1 MGYAGKLIKK
11 RCIAAAFQTKRL
23 IEKKVSAVKVTRYP
37 VFYNTSIWVVF
48 VQNINHVSL
57 TFQ

>member
-23 IEKKVSAVKVTRYP
+23 IEKKVSAVKVSR
-37 VFYNTSIWVVF
+37 
-48 VQNINHVSL
+48 
-57 TFQ
+57 